1 MELQISE
8 SRPERINPQLFIQ
21 SVDTYFD
28 GGQVQSSTENDAGQA
43 ASAAIRETAQS
54 LGEVWASRWS
64 DNDFIGYLSMYS
76 RDFIGPNGENMS
88 QWARARRAPLS
99 KPGNIYVQ
107 VGNFN
112 TTMINDDVQ
121 ISFDQNYNSSNYSDR
136 VRKQLVLTAEEDGWK
151 IIREVTLETY

>member
-1 MELQISE
+1 
-8 SRPERINPQLFIQ
+8 
-21 SVDTYFD
+21 
-28 GGQVQSSTENDAGQA
+28 
-43 ASAAIRETAQS
+43 
-54 LGEVWASRWS
+54 
-64 DNDFIGYLSMYS
+64 
-76 RDFIGPNGENMS
+76 MS

>member
-21 SVDTYFD
+21 SVGSYFEQ
-28 GGQVQSSTENDAGQA
+28 GQVQPPTETRAGQA
-43 ASAAIRETAQS
+43 VNAAMRGTAQS
-54 LGEVWASRWS
+54 LVEMWASRWS
-64 DNDFIGYLSMYS
+64 DKDFIGYLSMYS
-76 RDFIGPNGENMS
+76 RDFIGPQGENLS

-99 KPGNIYVQ
+99 KPGNISVQ
-107 VGNFN
+107 VTNFN

-121 ISFDQNYNSSNYSDR
+121 ISFDQNYNSRDYSDR
-136 VRKQLVLTAEEDGWK
+136 VRKQLVFTTNEEGWK